1 MSRWIVRLRCT
12 VTKIV
17 VCEDCTAEE
26 AEKNPYDHALWEREY
41 EQIDYEVLSV
51 KERPILFS
59 AEMVKAILDGRKG
72 GQRD

>member
-51 KERPILFS
+51 E
-59 AEMVKAILDGRKG
+59 EDET
-72 GQRD
+72 